1 MFSAVLYVTC
11 TGKRT
16 NIVVYLCCCF
26 SMFIMN
32 YVQPGIALFRPD
44 SARTYTFYCARET
57 LRMIVNDSNIKPHT
71 SKNLT

>member
-16 NIVVYLCCCF
+16 NIVIYLCCCF

-32 YVQPGIALFRPD
+32 KIMFQPGIALFRPD
-44 SARTYTFYCARET
+44 SARTYAFYCVRGT
-57 LRMIVNDSNIKPHT
+57 LRMIVKMT
-71 SKNLT
+71 QT